1 MMPTGVMVI
10 SAMVIPVPPASRLGL
25 VREEYAAE
33 QKCHERTNDD
43 FHGYN
48 SASSKM
54 KTLWRVGLILV
65 NKINVD
71 RVHLP
76 IYPMVFEC
84 IYFNGRDGHGLV
96 RRRAAAGIEA
106 IDGGDQKY

>member
-1 MMPTGVMVI
+1 MTGRPRLPVYSRLIAGGLITGGLAIPVAVVVPIVMPTGVMVI

-54 KTLWRVGLILV
+54 KTLWRLV
-65 NKINVD
+65 
-71 RVHLP
+71 
-76 IYPMVFEC
+76 
-84 IYFNGRDGHGLV
+84 
-96 RRRAAAGIEA
+96 
-106 IDGGDQKY
+106 